1 MESTIH
7 RSTNRAVRRHRSS
20 RKTILALVMSLG
32 LIAGACAAEPSSGSG
47 SGSSTKEFCDFY
59 EKAADKPPAGSEDPE
74 PGVDTALLVKENVVT
89 QAEDTNVFGGD
100 CTAPNAKVE
109 LEGAMLAE
117 GEERPAEDPDT
128 GQGPGEAAGEVVAA
142 VTGEDIQAE
151 KAVLENVQLK
161 SLTVEI
167 TAQGIKIRGNVAI
180 RMSGQTSTVG
190 FTGTLADLNNWS
202 VAVSSSSFKI
212 PGITTGPGLIFSGM
226 LKVKNGKAT
235 LTLSANATQVKVGDV
250 TITSAELD
258 LVASQT
264 EGVTAHVAGSVKV
277 GPSSANGVVDVVFD
291 RSGALVSAN
300 VNVDAHLVGTQTD
313 GKLIDLQGA
322 VSIDGTAKKMT
333 ASFSGSGVVGDLVV
347 NEANG
352 EIILETNK
360 ATFTG
365 VLDVQQG
372 ANVVRFRGSI
382 VWDGITAYVPYM
394 NLEGAGEISGTL
406 DNGQTFAVSGSIEAE
421 MIGGQLVSVVTGNF
435 QIGTL
440 KASGNAQ
447 LTVNGHTTTLDLNA
461 NLTDAGFD
469 ATLQG
474 AVQITDGRAELIQLD
489 AAINGQMQ
497 LGDATLTGAN
507 MSIRSSYGSP
517 LDIKFA
523 GGIKVGNKA
532 DVTGSLAA
540 LIGPDGKLLS
550 LQGDI
555 YGSLSLDSWALINFS
570 GSVMATVDQVTI
582 SGQGGIHLSSFPLG
596 LTIKGS
602 LTSSL
607 HTETWSLN
615 GQAKVKIASIELAS
629 ARLKLSH
636 TDGMAATNA
645 GFYFRIIGI
654 PTYLEGDF
662 YLTPSGGCDHVK
674 LTGGSF
680 LARPIARA
688 TLPGVLNCSV
698 S

>member
-1 MESTIH
+1 MEPTIH
-7 RSTNRAVRRHRSS
+7 HSANTRVHRRRTS
-20 RKTILALVMSLG
+20 RIRILALVMSVG
-32 LIAGACAAEPSSGSG
+32 LVAAACAPESSGGSG
-47 SGSSTKEFCDFY
+47 SGSANKAFCDFY
-59 EKAADKPPAGSEDPE
+59 EKVDAAPATPEDPE
-74 PGVDTALLVKENVVT
+74 VGVDTAVLVKKDVVA
-89 QAEDTNVFGGD
+89 QAEDAYVYGGD
-100 CTAPNAKVE
+100 CNAPNAKVE

-117 GEERPAEDPDT
+117 GEERPAEAPDA
-128 GQGPGEAAGEVVAA
+128 GQGPGEAGDEIVAA
-142 VTGEDIQAE
+142 VTGDDIQAD
-151 KAVLENVQLK
+151 KVVLENVKLK
-161 SLTVEI
+161 SLSVEI
-167 TAQGIKIRGNVAI
+167 TPQGIKIRGNVAI
-180 RMSGQTSTVG
+180 RMSGQTSTIA
-190 FTGTLADLNNWS
+190 FSGTLADLNNWS
-202 VAVSSSSFKI
+202 VSISSSSFAI
-212 PGITTGPGLIFSGM
+212 PGIATTPVVFSGL
-226 LKVKNGKAT
+226 LKVKKGKAT
-235 LTLSANATQVKVGDV
+235 LELSARATQVKVGDV
-250 TITSAELD
+250 TINNGEID
-258 LVASQT
+258 VVASQT

-277 GPSSANGVVDVVFD
+277 GPSSATGVVDVAFD

-313 GKLIDLQGA
+313 GKQIDLQGS
-322 VSIDGTAKKMT
+322 VSIDGTAKKMS

-352 EIILETNK
+352 EMILETNK
-360 ATFTG
+360 ATFIG

-406 DNGQTFAVSGSIEAE
+406 DNGQTFSVAGSIEAE
-421 MIGGQLVSVVTGNF
+421 IIGGQLISVVTGDF

-447 LTVNGHTTTLDLNA
+447 LVVDGHTTTLDLNA
-461 NLTDAGFD
+461 SLTDAGFD

-489 AAINGQMQ
+489 AAIEGQMQ

-517 LDIKFA
+517 LDVKFA

-532 DVTGSLAA
+532 DVMGSLAA
-540 LIGPDGKLLS
+540 LIGPDGTLLS

-570 GSVMATVDQVTI
+570 GSINATVDQVTI
-582 SGQGGIHLSSFPLG
+582 SGQGGIHLASFPLG

-607 HTETWSLN
+607 HTETWSLS

-654 PTYLEGDF
+654 PTYLEADF

-680 LARPIARA
+680 LARPIARV
-688 TLPGVLNCSV
+688 TLPGVIGCSV
-698 S
+698 T